1 VQLSIPTGPVLA
13 GERSCGTS
21 TRIQTLLHKIE
32 THFVSADRI
41 GFCTWKKKGVRVK
54 IFGSEY
60 PLRGESEEFTKKVAG
75 YVDSMITTIH
85 DKIPEQ
91 PPLTISVLAAL
102 KYLRKICLRKRE
114 KNKEIVSE
122 FESDIIKISNYLDTS
137 LHTEP

>member
-1 VQLSIPTGPVLA
+1 M
-13 GERSCGTS
+13 E
-21 TRIQTLLHKIE
+21 
-32 THFVSADRI
+32 
-41 GFCTWKKKGVRVK
+41 KKGVRVK

-102 KYLRKICLRKRE
+102 NITEDLLKERE
-114 KNKEIVSE
+114 KNIEIVSE
-122 FESDIIKISNYLDTS
+122 FESEIIKISNYLDTS
-137 LHTEP
+137 LQTEP